1 MASPFLLTVMN
12 QKLWEQA
19 RSHSLIFARL
29 YIGENPASG
38 LAFRYSFTEK
48 ETAVR
53 NVQRVIHLL
62 LLAGLALPPAP
73 ALADAKTPAW
83 KDTGPVTK
91 KKQQEVNSGSWQ
103 PQPQPSDVKDP
114 ENPIN
119 EGEDSATFDDGET

>member
-1 MASPFLLTVMN
+1 M
-12 QKLWEQA
+12 
-19 RSHSLIFARL
+19 
-29 YIGENPASG
+29 
-38 LAFRYSFTEK
+38 
-48 ETAVR
+48 R

-62 LLAGLALPPAP
+62 LLAGLALHPAP